1 MFTLLTSFRAKLI
14 CTLIGLQFFT
24 LALIGVA
31 AAVQLEGFLE
41 ASMARRVTQL
51 KPALNAALAVPM
63 AQRDYASVAAII
75 EELHVSK
82 DLIKIEIFDIGGRRI
97 ASSGTEHGS
106 TPVATPGTEDGGEQL
121 ALLGFFHAADPLHSR
136 TPIVLAGQTMG
147 EVAFSLSR
155 QELDHVRDRLVLY
168 VIAVGL
174 LMSILI
180 VFLIWILSFALTRPL
195 DMLVTATVDLRA
207 GNFDL
212 GLDLSR
218 TDEFGTLMRAFN
230 RLSEEMQR
238 RISELV
244 HSESLQRHYLAESMT
259 RSIALDK
266 ALANSN
272 AANEAKSQFIAH
284 MSHEIRTP
292 LNSIIGLS
300 EHLASTP
307 LTADQEEQL
316 RLVRSAGEAVLVI
329 VNDVLDFSKMSA
341 GHVELRE
348 DPIRI
353 CTMLSDIVASH
364 QPSARRRELQLSH
377 KVDSGVPDMIVGD
390 PARIRQVLDNLIA
403 NSLKFTEQGGV
414 EVRLDLEAQDTAA
427 TDTVNGVGAASTLRF
442 TVSDTGIGIAA
453 DKFERIFEPFAQ
465 EDHSITRRFGGT
477 GLGLAISRRLA
488 RAMGGDI
495 SVRSEQG
502 KGSQF
507 AFSLRAMKP
516 DPEARLLPM
525 ESTPAVQR
533 SVLESKFNP
542 TPEVFVTETERP
554 QVAVSGMTEDAAG
567 SLQILVV
574 DDTPANVLVVQL
586 MLSRLGFRVRS
597 ENDGLA
603 GVRAWQALKPDLIL
617 MDLQMPVLDGLGATK
632 RIRELESQQGL
643 DTHTPII
650 ALTAHTM
657 RTDVVRCLDAGM
669 DDFLS
674 KPVRIQ
680 KLTALIERWREKVPG
695 AQAPPMAR

>member
-24 LALIGVA
+24 LALVGVA
-31 AAVQLEGFLE
+31 ATVQLEGFLE
-41 ASMARRVTQL
+41 ASMARRVAQL

-63 AQRDYASVAAII
+63 AQRDYASVAAIV
-75 EELHVSK
+75 EELHASK

-121 ALLGFFHAADPLHSR
+121 ALPGFFHAADPLYSR
-136 TPIVLAGQTMG
+136 SPLALAGQTMG

-155 QELDHVRDRLVLY
+155 QELGHARDRMVLY

-180 VFLIWILSFALTRPL
+180 VFLVWILSFALTRPL

-230 RLSEEMQR
+230 RLSEEIKR

-244 HSESLQRHYLAESMT
+244 HSEALQRHYLAESMT

-307 LTADQEEQL
+307 LTEDQQEQL

-329 VNDVLDFSKMSA
+329 ANDLLDFSKMSA
-341 GHVELRE
+341 GHLELRE

-364 QPSARRRELQLSH
+364 QPSARRRKLQLSH

-427 TDTVNGVGAASTLRF
+427 TDTVNQVGAASTLRF

-453 DKFERIFEPFAQ
+453 DKFEKIFEPFAQ

-516 DPEARLLPM
+516 DPEASLLPM
-525 ESTPAVQR
+525 ESTPAAQR
-533 SVLESKFNP
+533 SMLESQFNP

-574 DDTPANVLVVQL
+574 DDSPANVLVVQL

-674 KPVRIQ
+674 KPVRIE
-680 KLTALIERWREKVPG
+680 KLAALMEQWREKVPD

>member
-24 LALIGVA
+24 LALVGVA
-31 AAVQLEGFLE
+31 ATVQLEGFLE
-41 ASMARRVTQL
+41 ASMARRVAQL

-63 AQRDYASVAAII
+63 AQRDYASVAAIV
-75 EELHVSK
+75 EELHASK

-121 ALLGFFHAADPLHSR
+121 ALPGFFHAADPLYSR
-136 TPIVLAGQTMG
+136 SPLALAGQTMG

-155 QELDHVRDRLVLY
+155 QELGHARDRMVLY

-180 VFLIWILSFALTRPL
+180 VFLVWILSFALTRPL

-230 RLSEEMQR
+230 RLSEEIKR

-244 HSESLQRHYLAESMT
+244 HSEALQRHYLAESMT

-307 LTADQEEQL
+307 LTEDQQEQL

-329 VNDVLDFSKMSA
+329 ANDLLDFSKMSA
-341 GHVELRE
+341 GHLELRE

-364 QPSARRRELQLSH
+364 QPSARRRKLQLSH

-427 TDTVNGVGAASTLRF
+427 TDTVNQVGAASTLRF

-453 DKFERIFEPFAQ
+453 DKFEKIFEPFAQ

-516 DPEARLLPM
+516 DPEASLLPM
-525 ESTPAVQR
+525 ESTPAAQR
-533 SVLESKFNP
+533 SMLESQFNP

-574 DDTPANVLVVQL
+574 DDSPANVLVVQL

-674 KPVRIQ
+674 KPVRIE
-680 KLTALIERWREKVPG
+680 KLAALMERWREKVTD

>member
-24 LALIGVA
+24 LALVGVA
-31 AAVQLEGFLE
+31 ATVQLEGFLE
-41 ASMARRVTQL
+41 ASMARRVAQL

-63 AQRDYASVAAII
+63 AQRDYASVAAIV
-75 EELHVSK
+75 EELHASK

-121 ALLGFFHAADPLHSR
+121 ALPGFFHAADPLYSR
-136 TPIVLAGQTMG
+136 SPLALAGQTMG

-155 QELDHVRDRLVLY
+155 QELGHARDRMVLY

-180 VFLIWILSFALTRPL
+180 VFLVWILSFALTRPL

-207 GNFDL
+207 GKFDL

-230 RLSEEMQR
+230 RLSEEIKR

-244 HSESLQRHYLAESMT
+244 QSEALQRHYLAESMT

-300 EHLASTP
+300 EHLVSTP
-307 LTADQEEQL
+307 LTEDQQEQL

-329 VNDVLDFSKMSA
+329 ANDLLDFSKMSA
-341 GHVELRE
+341 GHLELRE

-364 QPSARRRELQLSH
+364 QPSARRRKLQLSH

-427 TDTVNGVGAASTLRF
+427 TDTVNQVGAASTLRF

-453 DKFERIFEPFAQ
+453 DKFEKIFEPFAQ

-516 DPEARLLPM
+516 DAEASLLPM
-525 ESTPAVQR
+525 ESTPAAQR
-533 SVLESKFNP
+533 SMLESQFNP

-574 DDTPANVLVVQL
+574 DDSPANVLVVQL

-669 DDFLS
+669 DDFLT
-674 KPVRIQ
+674 KPVRIE
-680 KLTALIERWREKVPG
+680 KLAALMERWREKVTD

>member
-24 LALIGVA
+24 LALVGVA
-31 AAVQLEGFLE
+31 ATVQLEGFLE

-63 AQRDYASVAAII
+63 AQRDYASVAAIV
-75 EELHVSK
+75 EELHASK

-121 ALLGFFHAADPLHSR
+121 ALPGFFHAADPLYSR
-136 TPIVLAGQTMG
+136 SPLALAGQTMG

-155 QELDHVRDRLVLY
+155 QELGHARDRMVLY

-180 VFLIWILSFALTRPL
+180 VFLVWILSFALTRPL

-230 RLSEEMQR
+230 RLSEEIKR

-244 HSESLQRHYLAESMT
+244 HSEALQRHYLAESMT

-307 LTADQEEQL
+307 LTEDQQEQL

-329 VNDVLDFSKMSA
+329 ANDLLDFSKMSA
-341 GHVELRE
+341 GHLELRE

-364 QPSARRRELQLSH
+364 QPSARRRKLQLSH

-427 TDTVNGVGAASTLRF
+427 TDTVNQVGAASTLRF

-453 DKFERIFEPFAQ
+453 DKFEKIFEPFAQ
-465 EDHSITRRFGGT
+465 EDQSITRRFGGT

-516 DPEARLLPM
+516 DPEASLLPM
-525 ESTPAVQR
+525 ESTPAAQR
-533 SVLESKFNP
+533 SMLESQFNP

-574 DDTPANVLVVQL
+574 DDSPANVLVVQL

-674 KPVRIQ
+674 KPVRIE
-680 KLTALIERWREKVPG
+680 KLAALMERWREKVPD